1 MRQFDTHRNNQ
12 LLRPKFLPL
21 LEPSQCGTIVNLV
34 QKLIQ
39 ILSSDAVVIDG
50 RHAPALYSKFLST
63 LLDKHYTPAIHQE
76 VTSSEIYSQYQE
88 NREVTPPHVFSW
100 PDVPAVSE
108 PLPLPNGMTDADTE
122 TLLHVVRQQVGD
134 ADMDFS
140 LSHFVSSSLPSHQVP
155 SFQELPLEV
164 PEYPYHGL
172 PLYMYNS
179 HQFNP
184 HLPYMSPMQSFHMGQ
199 SAFGSDHY

>member
-1 MRQFDTHRNNQ
+1 M
-12 LLRPKFLPL
+12 
-21 LEPSQCGTIVNLV
+21 NLV
-34 QKLIQ
+34 RKLIQ
-39 ILSSDAVVIDG
+39 ILSSDAVVLDG

-88 NREVTPPHVFSW
+88 NREATPPHVFSW

-108 PLPLPNGMTDADTE
+108 PAPLPVHMTDAVAE

-140 LSHFVSSSLPSHQVP
+140 LSHFVSSSLPSLP
-155 SFQELPLEV
+155 ISSYQEPPLEV
-164 PEYPYHGL
+164 PAYPYHGL

-184 HLPYMSPMQSFHMGQ
+184 QLPYMPPMQSFDMGQ
-199 SAFGSDHY
+199 SAFGTSHY